1 MSDDNKKITPIVKY
15 DNKLNLIPFKGMT
28 KLENDIFFALLYKL
42 REQGTEELNLEFSE
56 LKRLIGFQGQRNAY
70 VNKLIENVSKK
81 ISQSI
86 IQYDTAEATEFFSIF
101 RVLRVPKQGDTCI
114 QAKISET
121 FAFMINNLKQGFT
134 AFELA
139 EFNRLQSRYSQTL
152 YRLLKQFK
160 HTGFLKMEWEK
171 FKEIMDIPVKM
182 KMNDIDSEILKPVMR
197 ELQTVRCEYN
207 TITFQDLTYLK
218 TKTPGMGNKI
228 TGIEFYFLPIS
239 EKDDKYNKNTQLKDA
254 VAANSGSINNNLQH
268 KKLAKQLENIVLEN
282 TQQFIES
289 YINKNFIIP
298 KRNDNSG
305 VDILKLVKV
314 VPVKNRKKD
323 EANSV
328 RYKATFK
335 NIEDGYQT
343 LFIFH
348 ERKHFEFFVN
358 SYLAK

>member
-1 MSDDNKKITPIVKY
+1 MDDLKKLTPIVKY

-56 LKRLIGFQGQRNAY
+56 LKRLIGFQGQRNSY

-101 RVLRVPKQGDTCI
+101 RVLRVPRQGDTCI

-139 EFNRLQSRYSQTL
+139 EFNRLKSRYSQTL

-160 HTGFLKMEWEK
+160 NTGFLKMEWEK

-182 KMNDIDSEILKPVMR
+182 KMNDIDGEILKPVMR

-207 TITFQDLTYLK
+207 TITFQDLTYVK
-218 TKTPGMGNKI
+218 TKTAGMGNKI
-228 TGIEFYFLPIS
+228 TGIEFYFLPVS
-239 EKDDKYNKNTQLKDA
+239 DKDKKENLITNKNGEVIT
-254 VAANSGSINNNLQH
+254 NINNVNNNENSL
-268 KKLAKQLENIVLEN
+268 KNIAKIELEN
-282 TQQFIES
+282 TQQYIES
-289 YINKNFIIP
+289 YVNRNFIIP
-298 KRNDNSG
+298 KRNNANG
-305 VDILKLVKV
+305 VDILKLTKV
-314 VPVKNRKKD
+314 VPVKSRKKG
-323 EANSV
+323 EENSV
-328 RYKATFK
+328 KYKATFK
-335 NIEDGYQT
+335 NIDDGYQT